1 MTTTP
6 ELDHTQSQAP
16 ACDLLSAAEAARLI
30 GFRAVQMVYRL
41 ADLKPARTKPRLYHL
56 ADVQRIAGEYERAG
70 RSGTMR
76 RTKS

>member
-1 MTTTP
+1 MPPTP
-6 ELDHTQSQAP
+6 ELDHAHDQAP

-30 GFRAVQMVYRL
+30 GFRAVQMVYRIT
-41 ADLKPARTKPRLYHL
+41 DLKPARLNPRLYHL
-56 ADVQRIAGEYERAG
+56 ADVQRIAGEYERTG